1 MSVVEILYTLAV
13 VGLAIYGFNGLY
25 LVWRYHRTRRSPTVE
40 PAPPPEWPRVTV
52 QLPIYN
58 ERATIAR
65 LLDAIAALDYPR
77 DRLQVQVLDDSTDD
91 TVERV
96 ACQVDR
102 LRQAGLDIT
111 HHHRTDRAGF
121 KAGALAAALKVA
133 SGDLVAVFDADFV
146 PPPDFLRR
154 SVPWFRDQRVGC
166 VQARWSHLNR
176 GYSRLTRAQALGVDG
191 HFVVE
196 QTARSRS
203 NLFLNFNG
211 TAGVWRKACIL
222 DAGGWHSDTLTEDLD
237 LSYRAQL
244 RGWQFVYLPDVA
256 VPAELP
262 VQIDAYKRQ
271 QARWAK
277 GSIQTARKLMW
288 PLLRSDQP
296 ARVKIEGALH
306 LTGYMVHPLILLL
319 VLVSPLMAAFAP
331 DSDVLRLAPW
341 LMVAASGPPAM
352 YLAAHTPG
360 GPKLAQRLRLLP
372 WMIVMGM
379 GLSLNNGRAALEGL
393 LGRTS
398 GTFLRTP
405 KFAVSATSDRWEFSA
420 YALPRD
426 RWVLA
431 EAALG
436 LLALSGI
443 AIAMTRGHWSFLPWL
458 SIYVLGFGSVAGLS
472 VRQSMQRSAAL
483 ATAPQARQAAA
494 RTGADIQ
501 PGAPRTSRPT

>member
-1 MSVVEILYTLAV
+1 MIVIEILYTLAV
-13 VGLAIYGFNGLY
+13 VGLAIYGFNSLY
-25 LVWRYHRTRRSPTVE
+25 LVWRYHHARRSPAAE

-58 ERATIAR
+58 ERATIER

-96 ACQVDR
+96 ARQIDR

-111 HHHRTDRAGF
+111 HYHRADRAGF
-121 KAGALAAALKVA
+121 KAGALAAALQVA

-154 SVPWFRDQRVGC
+154 SVPWFRDHRVGC
-166 VQARWSHLNR
+166 AQARWSHLNR

-211 TAGVWRKACIL
+211 TAGVWRTACIL
-222 DAGGWHSDTLTEDLD
+222 DAGGWQSDTLTEDLD

-244 RGWQFVYLPDVA
+244 RGWRFVYLPDVA
-256 VPAELP
+256 APAELP
-262 VQIDAYKRQ
+262 VQMDAYKRQ

-277 GSIQTARKLMW
+277 GSIQTARKLMR

-319 VLVSPLMAAFAP
+319 VLVSPWMAAFAS

-352 YLAAHTPG
+352 YLVAQTPG

-372 WMIVMGM
+372 WMIVMGI

-393 LGRTS
+393 LGRTP

-405 KFAVSATSDRWEFSA
+405 KFAVSSGSQRWESSM

-426 RWVLA
+426 RWVWA
-431 EAALG
+431 ESALG
-436 LLALSGI
+436 LLALVSV
-443 AIAMTRGHWSFLPWL
+443 AIVAVNRHWGFLPWL
-458 SIYVLGFGSVAGLS
+458 FVYMLGFGGVAWLS
-472 VRQSMQRSAAL
+472 I
-483 ATAPQARQAAA
+483 RQAWDVARVTAA
-494 RTGADIQ
+494 SSAMGRNAT
-501 PGAPRTSRPT
+501 PNTMPR